1 MVNVCPGCDRRYR
14 ENYRESTTVSAW
26 ELLAAGSFFPFP
38 DYHGRRM
45 SINDACPTRSETRV
59 HEAVRELLRRMNIT
73 LVEPRLTRTKG
84 SCCGDSL
91 WGNAPTPAVVAAMK
105 KRASQMPAD
114 EVVVYCV
121 SCAKAMSL
129 GGRQPRYLV
138 DLLFGEETVPGTT
151 DPDLWHRELDDYVAL
166 HTGDKTR
173 PESIS
178 DAGLDLRP

>member
-38 DYHGRRM
+38 DYPGRRM

-73 LVEPRLTRTKG
+73 LVEPRLTRTTG
-84 SCCGDSL
+84 ACCGDSL
-91 WGNAPTPAVVAAMK
+91 WGNAPTPAVVAAMR
-105 KRASQMPAD
+105 KRASQMPAE

-121 SCAKAMSL
+121 SCAKAMFL
-129 GGRQPRYLV
+129 GGRQPRHLV
-138 DLLFGEETVPGTT
+138 DLLFGEETVPGTLG
-151 DPDLWHRELDDYVAL
+151 PDLWHRELDAYVAR
-166 HTGDKTR
+166 HTGDKIR
-173 PESIS
+173 PEFIS
-178 DAGLDLRP
+178 DAGPNLKP

>member
-45 SINDACPTRSETRV
+45 SINDACPTRSQTRV

-73 LVEPRLTRTKG
+73 LVEPRLTRTNG
-84 SCCGDSL
+84 ACCGDSL